1 MIDLTKPVQTRDG
14 REVDLYNKE
23 RMHGA
28 VKDSDGTWCLWKWH
42 QDGDS
47 VSPLDRSYDL
57 VNVPPKMIKRR
68 LYISTWGDAGWRAD
82 NEALNKKHFG
92 GVNLTAF
99 NFPVDI
105 EIPEGYGL

>member
-1 MIDLTKPVQTRDG
+1 MIDLTKPVRTRDG
-14 REVDLYNKE
+14 REVRIY
-23 RMHGA
+23 A
-28 VKDSDGTWCLWKWH
+28 KDGGCDI
-42 QDGDS
+42 
-47 VSPLDRSYDL
+47 

-68 LYISTWGDAGWRAD
+68 LYISTWGDVGWRAD
-82 NEALNKKHFG
+82 AGPLIKSNFG

>member
-1 MIDLTKPVQTRDG
+1 MIDLTKPVRTRDG
-14 REVDLYNKE
+14 REVRIY
-23 RMHGA
+23 A
-28 VKDSDGTWCLWKWH
+28 KDGGCDI
-42 QDGDS
+42 
-47 VSPLDRSYDL
+47 

-68 LYISTWGDAGWRAD
+68 LYISTWGDVGWRAWGD
-82 NEALNKKHFG
+82 VGWKADTGPLIKSNFG